1 MSAANIY
8 IFPINKKLIPLVMDE
23 LVLNEA
29 FEKAQIYSKA
39 LSSTIIQIVS
49 AQEKPITNLQLTNML
64 NLSIV
69 FAKKV
74 KYFLALTQFK
84 KIDQSNLLRLFSSI
98 IYTLEE
104 TIDGNLD
111 SENIA
116 NLLYGIYELLNE
128 INNEILVE

>member
-1 MSAANIY
+1 
-8 IFPINKKLIPLVMDE
+8 MDE